1 MVGGDETT
9 HRKTIGDMDDDEA
22 DAMIQGIRERRAKTV
37 VAYEEAQ
44 RAKAE
49 IREERARA
57 DLAHQLQMFE
67 KELTRCDRAIDKIE
81 QRALKIRALR
91 LEIE

>member
-1 MVGGDETT
+1 MIGGDETT
-9 HRKTIGDMDDDEA
+9 HRKTIGEMSDDEA
-22 DAMIQGIRERRAKTV
+22 DAMIQRIRDRRARTV
-37 VAYEEAQ
+37 VAYEEALK
-44 RAKAE
+44 AKAE
-49 IREERARA
+49 IQEERARA

-67 KELTRCDRAIDKIE
+67 KELARVDRAIDKIE